1 MTTHLMSNYGPKPRT
16 FVRGEGSILFD
27 TEGRS
32 YVDFLCGIAV
42 TSLGHANPAVTEA
55 IATQAGTLSHVSNLF
70 GNALAEEVAT
80 SIDRLISL
88 PGEPLNGQV
97 FFANS
102 GTEANEAAFKLAR
115 KFHGG
120 ERPKVVSTWNSFHGR
135 TMASLAATGQPAK
148 HVGFTPLP
156 AGFSHVAFG
165 ELSEMEDALKD
176 HEVGAVLVEP
186 IQGEGGVIVPSSDY
200 LSGLRALCDETG
212 TLLICDEVQTGFG
225 RSGKWFSSSGTH
237 VLADIVTMAKS
248 LGNGMPI
255 GACWAKPE
263 VAAAFLPGDHGSTF
277 GGQPLA
283 LAAAKATISELER
296 IDAPAAALRAGAII
310 AEELSH
316 GVPGIVALRGS
327 GLLLGAQLSVPAG
340 EVVAEALERGLILN
354 AVRPDTIR
362 IAPPLNISDNDLY
375 LGLDRL
381 SEALTAV
388 GGATT

>member
-1 MTTHLMSNYGPKPRT
+1 MTTHLMGNYGPKPKT

-55 IATQAGTLSHVSNLF
+55 IATQAATLSHVSNLF
-70 GNALAEEVAT
+70 GNALAEEVAA
-80 SIDRLISL
+80 SIDRLISF

-148 HVGFTPLP
+148 HVGFAPLP
-156 AGFSHVAFG
+156 AGFSHVEFG
-165 ELSEMEDALKD
+165 ELSEMEAALSD
-176 HEVGAVLVEP
+176 REVGAVLVEP

-212 TLLICDEVQTGFG
+212 TLLIADEVQTGFG
-225 RSGKWFSSSGTH
+225 RSGKWFASSGTH

-283 LAAAKATISELER
+283 LAAARATIAELER

-310 AEELSH
+310 TEELLH

-340 EVVAEALERGLILN
+340 DVVTAALERGLILN

-362 IAPPLNISDNDLY
+362 IAPPLNISDHDLY

-381 SEALTAV
+381 SEALTTVV
-388 GGATT
+388 GAMK

>member
-70 GNALAEEVAT
+70 GNAFAEEVAT

-148 HVGFTPLP
+148 HVGFAPLP

-225 RSGKWFSSSGTH
+225 RSGTWFASSGTH

-362 IAPPLNISDNDLY
+362 IAPPLNISDHDLY

-388 GGATT
+388 AGATT

>member
-80 SIDRLISL
+80 AIDRLISL

-148 HVGFTPLP
+148 HVGFAPLP

-225 RSGKWFSSSGTH
+225 RSGTWFASSGTR

-340 EVVAEALERGLILN
+340 QVVAEALERGLILN

-362 IAPPLNISDNDLY
+362 IAPPLNISDHDLY

-381 SEALTAV
+381 SEALTV
-388 GGATT
+388 VVGATT